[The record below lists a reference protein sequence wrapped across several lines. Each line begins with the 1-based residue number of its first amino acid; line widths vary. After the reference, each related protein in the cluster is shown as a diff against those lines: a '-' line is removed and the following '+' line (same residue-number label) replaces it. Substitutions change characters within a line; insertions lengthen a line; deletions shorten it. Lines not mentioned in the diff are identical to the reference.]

1 MGGSS
6 VLKKSSKGIQCQK
19 IVDLQKCHP
28 AKAATSGVNQMLQE
42 SQAETSLDSK
52 TRAVKEEAKLAEL
65 LAEELFLTKKQFAE
79 KEAERLKFK
88 RGSKG

>member
-28 AKAATSGVNQMLQE
+28 AKAATSRVNQMLQE
-42 SQAETSLDSK
+42 SQAETSLE
-52 TRAVKEEAKLAEL
+52 TPRQE
-65 LAEELFLTKKQFAE
+65 Q
-79 KEAERLKFK
+79 
-88 RGSKG
+88 

>member
-6 VLKKSSKGIQCQK
+6 VLKKSSKGIQCQN

-42 SQAETSLDSK
+42 SQAETSLE
-52 TRAVKEEAKLAEL
+52 TPRQE
-65 LAEELFLTKKQFAE
+65 Q
-79 KEAERLKFK
+79 
-88 RGSKG
+88 